1 MYPIETA
8 KLECSVILN
17 SADKEV
23 FLVKKITRQ
32 AYGLYPFLSS
42 KIEPPLTEGTID
54 KTAASSNN
62 NLIKQTQPQAK
73 MTSKLN
79 TQWLQRLFIAIITLS
94 IANTQADEITIVA
107 DLWEPYNGQPN
118 SDKPGYGIEISRR
131 IFEAAG
137 HSVKYSLMPWKR
149 ALVATQR
156 GQFNAVIG
164 AYKEDAPG
172 FVFPEEK
179 FGVSRIGF
187 FTTSNS
193 QWRYD
198 GPSSLLPLKVG
209 LINAYSYGSELDTFF
224 KKNKQITRYAHGI
237 DPLANNIEAL
247 LQGKLDILCEDP
259 NVFYRKST
267 EMKLRAD
274 IIMVGEHS
282 QTFDIYVAFSPSHP
296 KSKHYAELFS
306 TGIKNLKR
314 SGELQKILAKYDIE
328 YWNDH

>member
-1 MYPIETA
+1 M
-8 KLECSVILN
+8 
-17 SADKEV
+17 
-23 FLVKKITRQ
+23 TRQ
-32 AYGLYPFLSS
+32 LSPAWLKRLAIVS
-42 KIEPPLTEGTID
+42 LALA
-54 KTAASSNN
+54 AAS
-62 NLIKQTQPQAK
+62 I
-73 MTSKLN
+73 
-79 TQWLQRLFIAIITLS
+79 
-94 IANTQADEITIVA
+94 QADEITIVA
-107 DLWEPYNGQPN
+107 DLWEPYNGLPHA
-118 SDKPGYGIEISRR
+118 DKPGYGIEISRR

-137 HSVKYSLMPWKR
+137 HSINYSLMPWKR

-187 FTTSNS
+187 FATRNS

-198 GPSSLLPLKVG
+198 GLSSLLPLKVG
-209 LINAYSYGSELDTFF
+209 LINAYSYGPELDTFF

-237 DPLANNIEAL
+237 DPLADNIEAL

-259 NVFYRKST
+259 NVLYRKSA

-282 QTFDIYVAFSPSHP
+282 QKSDIYVAFSPSHP
-296 KSKHYAELFS
+296 KSKYYAKLFS
-306 TGIKNLKR
+306 AGIKNLKR